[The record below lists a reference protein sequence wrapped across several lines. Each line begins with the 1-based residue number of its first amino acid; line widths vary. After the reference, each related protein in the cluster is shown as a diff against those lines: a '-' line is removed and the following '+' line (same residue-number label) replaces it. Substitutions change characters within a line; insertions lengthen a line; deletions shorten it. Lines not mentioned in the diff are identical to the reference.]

1 MANLRIA
8 ELDFD
13 TIKSNLKEFLKN
25 YTAEDGA
32 PYFTDFDFEG
42 SGISILLDVLS
53 YNTHY
58 NAYLASMVINDMFL
72 DSAVKRASVV
82 SIAKHL
88 GYTPVSTKSAR
99 AEINFVVT
107 NPTNSPAFLTLDKF
121 TPFTTT
127 VNDTVLTF
135 VNLDAVTIQP
145 NQGTYTFNNIEL
157 VEGVPLEYIFSV
169 DIPGPA
175 EKYVIPNDNI
185 DTSTLQIVVQN
196 SISDT
201 TQTVY
206 TLAEDVIGI
215 TGTDN
220 VYFIEETTTGV
231 YQIYFGDGIIGKKLD
246 RNNLVIASYLV
257 SNGTV
262 GNVSGN
268 ITQLFTCSTV
278 IGGGTVTGSILATN
292 NSRGGL
298 FKETIDSIKFRAPK
312 FLSSQNR
319 AVSAADYK
327 SLIERNYPLVES
339 VAVWGGEENNP
350 PMYGKVI
357 ISLKPYDGYEITQS
371 TKDDIKNIVLQ
382 NKQVL
387 SIFPEFITP
396 DYFYINLTVN
406 VKYDSA
412 KTLLSSTDISNLVIT
427 EIQNYFATDL
437 QKFDNDFIY
446 SKLSRNID
454 NSNDIIIGNLMT
466 VKLQRRI
473 EPPINID
480 NIYTGENTI
489 KFKNGIEPGSIDSTR
504 FIVAVSGNAIECIL
518 KDIPNDIVPN
528 RIGTG
533 KIKLV
538 NADNGAIIIENYGT
552 VNYGAGEISIENLN
566 FLGYPAD
573 GTDIRLTATVQDTSL
588 DVAVDKNQIILLDD
602 STLNYTLNRF
612 SGLTVNAIAI

>member
-175 EKYVIPNDNI
+175 EKYIIPNDNI

-339 VAVWGGEENNP
+339 VAVWGGEENH
-350 PMYGKVI
+350 MMGMK
-357 ISLKPYDGYEITQS
+357 
-371 TKDDIKNIVLQ
+371 
-382 NKQVL
+382 
-387 SIFPEFITP
+387 
-396 DYFYINLTVN
+396 
-406 VKYDSA
+406 
-412 KTLLSSTDISNLVIT
+412 
-427 EIQNYFATDL
+427 
-437 QKFDNDFIY
+437 
-446 SKLSRNID
+446 
-454 NSNDIIIGNLMT
+454 
-466 VKLQRRI
+466 
-473 EPPINID
+473 
-480 NIYTGENTI
+480 
-489 KFKNGIEPGSIDSTR
+489 
-504 FIVAVSGNAIECIL
+504 
-518 KDIPNDIVPN
+518 
-528 RIGTG
+528 
-533 KIKLV
+533 
-538 NADNGAIIIENYGT
+538 
-552 VNYGAGEISIENLN
+552 
-566 FLGYPAD
+566 
-573 GTDIRLTATVQDTSL
+573 
-588 DVAVDKNQIILLDD
+588 
-602 STLNYTLNRF
+602 
-612 SGLTVNAIAI
+612 